1 MEKIQEILDYA
12 VGEFTIGKL
21 LAAIV
26 TFVIGYLIVRL
37 LSGLFAKFIDRTSID
52 GTLKKYSKAA
62 IKVVLSF
69 ILAMV
74 VVDTLGISPTSFIA
88 AFSVVGLAASLAVQD
103 SLSNIASGIMLI
115 INKPFK
121 AGDYIEVDDVSG
133 TVVIISLVHTKIV
146 TIDNKM
152 IFIPNSKLTGSKI
165 TNYTAQEKR
174 RVDIEIGVSYDN
186 SVEEVRAAALK
197 AVEDCGELFID
208 KPQPPFVAIL
218 SYDESSIRYVI
229 RVWTITKKYWDAY
242 FALMESIK
250 KEFEAHG
257 VEISYN
263 HINVHM
269 IDDRKE

>member
-1 MEKIQEILDYA
+1 MEQIQKILDYA
-12 VGEFTIGKL
+12 VGEFTVGKL
-21 LAAIV
+21 LAAII
-26 TFVIGYLIVRL
+26 TFVIGYLAIRL

-74 VVDTLGISPTSFIA
+74 VVDALGISPTSFIA

-121 AGDYIEVDDVSG
+121 AGDYIEVDNVSG

-174 RVDIEIGVSYDN
+174 RVDVEIGISYDV
-186 SVEEVRAAALK
+186 SVEDARAALLK
-197 AVEDCGELFID
+197 AVDDCGELFID
-208 KPQPPFVAIL
+208 KPQPPFVAIMRF
-218 SYDESSIRYVI
+218 SDSSIDYVI
-229 RVWTITKKYWDAY
+229 RVWTWTKNYWDAY
-242 FALMESIK
+242 FALLESVK
-250 KEFEAHG
+250 KECERSG
-257 VEISYN
+257 VEITYN

-269 IDDRKE
+269 IDGKKE

>member
-1 MEKIQEILDYA
+1 MEKLQEILDYS

-21 LAAIV
+21 LAAVI
-26 TFVIGYLIVRL
+26 TFVIGYLIIRL

-62 IKVVLSF
+62 VKLVLSF
-69 ILAMV
+69 VLAIV
-74 VVDTLGISPTSFIA
+74 VIDALGISPTSFIA

-121 AGDYIEVDDVSG
+121 SGDYIEVDDVSG

-152 IFIPNSKLTGSKI
+152 IYIPNSKLTGSKI
-165 TNYTAQEKR
+165 TNFTAQEKR
-174 RVDIEIGVSYDN
+174 RVDVEIGISYD
-186 SVEEVRAAALK
+186 VATETARAALLK

-208 KPQPPFVAIL
+208 KPQPPFVAIMRF
-218 SYDESSIRYVI
+218 SDSSIDYVV
-229 RVWTITKKYWDAY
+229 RAWTMTKKYWDAY
-242 FALMESIK
+242 FALLENIK
-250 KEFEAHG
+250 KECESSG
-257 VEISYN
+257 VEITYN

-269 IDDRKE
+269 IDSKRE

>member
-1 MEKIQEILDYA
+1 MEKIQKILDYA

-26 TFVIGYLIVRL
+26 TFVIGYLIIRL

-69 ILAMV
+69 ILAIV

-103 SLSNIASGIMLI
+103 SLSNVASGIMLI

-121 AGDYIEVDDVSG
+121 AGDYIEVEGVSG

-165 TNYTAQEKR
+165 TNFTAQEKR

-229 RVWTITKKYWDAY
+229 RAWAMTKKYWDAY

-250 KEFEAHG
+250 KEFETHG

-269 IDDRKE
+269 INDK

>member
-1 MEKIQEILDYA
+1 MEKIQKILDYS
-12 VGEFTIGKL
+12 VGEFTVGKL
-21 LAAIV
+21 LAAVI
-26 TFVIGYLIVRL
+26 TFVIGYLIIRL

-62 IKVVLSF
+62 IKVILSF

-74 VVDTLGISPTSFIA
+74 VVDALGISPTSLIA

-103 SLSNIASGIMLI
+103 SLSNIASGVLLI
-115 INKPFK
+115 INKPFRS
-121 AGDYIEVDDVSG
+121 GDYIEADGVSG

-152 IFIPNSKLTGSKI
+152 IYIPNSKLTGSRI

-174 RVDIEIGVSYDN
+174 RVDVEIGVSYDN
-186 SVEEVRAAALK
+186 SVEEVREALLK
-197 AVEDCGELFID
+197 AVSDCELFVD

-218 SYDESSIRYVI
+218 SFDESSIRYVV
-229 RVWTITKKYWDAY
+229 RAWTMTKKYWDAY
-242 FALMESIK
+242 FALMENIK
-250 KEFEAHG
+250 TEFEKAG

-269 IDDRKE
+269 IEGNNK